1 MSTPVSKSI
10 IVFSTKADGS
20 MKSKDG
26 TNDLENIKKFLKAK
40 SLSSEIVTMQ
50 QIHSGVSVIV
60 RDNSKEVIKDVDGLI
75 TAEKNLS
82 LCVITADCLPIL
94 FVDRVKGVI
103 GAAHA
108 GSKGLRQNILH
119 NVVEK
124 IRNVYASD
132 PKNLQVTIGPGIEK
146 RCYEVGP
153 EVIQSFTSEFPW
165 FDKAFY
171 EMLENNH
178 YLLDLRKIAMHCLL
192 KEGILKENITVADEC
207 TKCSIDTRYSYR
219 RGNKTERFV
228 SVICR
233 VA

>member
-1 MSTPVSKSI
+1 MSESVSKSI

-40 SLSSEIVTMQ
+40 SLPSEIVTMQ
-50 QIHSGVSVIV
+50 QIHSGRSIIVS
-60 RDNSKEVIKDVDGLI
+60 DNSHEIIQGVDGLL
-75 TAEKNLS
+75 TTKKNLS

-108 GSKGLRQNILH
+108 GSKGLHQNILH

-124 IRNVYASD
+124 FKNEYFSD

-146 RCYEVGP
+146 KCYEVGP
-153 EVIQSFTSEFPW
+153 EVIESFTSEFLW
-165 FDKAFY
+165 FDNAFY
-171 EMLENNH
+171 EKRENDH

-219 RGNKTERFV
+219 RGDKTERFV